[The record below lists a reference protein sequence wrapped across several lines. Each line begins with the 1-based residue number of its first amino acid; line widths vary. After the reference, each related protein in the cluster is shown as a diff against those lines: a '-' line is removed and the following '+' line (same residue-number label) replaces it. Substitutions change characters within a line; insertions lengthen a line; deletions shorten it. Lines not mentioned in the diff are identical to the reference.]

1 MRLPVIV
8 NCNAWTLP
16 QERYNTV
23 WVRQQGVGIVLDN
36 FRHVR
41 SAVDQLLEP
50 AAYAGFRAAT
60 EAQQNRAV
68 FEIPELLERVMGQER
83 RDK

>member
-1 MRLPVIV
+1 
-8 NCNAWTLP
+8 
-16 QERYNTV
+16 
-23 WVRQQGVGIVLDN
+23 
-36 FRHVR
+36 VR